1 MDMKKIILYSAD
13 FTMSFSLLMYLK
25 DRYNI
30 TVSTDQDDLLKII
43 KCTDFNLVLID
54 MEPSDR
60 MEKLCEEIKVVN
72 PHVPIVLIYVYKNQ
86 NKEFDIKIR
95 KFADTIFYKPFDLN
109 EVTKELSSLTG
120 TFN

>member
-1 MDMKKIILYSAD
+1 MKKIILYSSD

-30 TVSTDQDDLLKII
+30 TVSTDNDDLIKIV
-43 KCTDFNLVLID
+43 KCTKFDLVLLD

-60 MEKLCEEIKVVN
+60 TEKLCGDIKALD
-72 PHVPIVLIYVYKNQ
+72 PGVPIVLIYVFKNQ
-86 NKEFDIKIR
+86 DKEFDIKIR
-95 KFADTIFYKPFDLN
+95 KFADFIFYKPFDLN
-109 EVTKELSSLTG
+109 EVTKELSNLTG

>member
-1 MDMKKIILYSAD
+1 
-13 FTMSFSLLMYLK
+13 MSFSLLMYLK

-30 TVSTDQDDLLKII
+30 TVSMDHNDLLKIV
-43 KCTDFNLVLID
+43 KCTKFDLILLD

-60 MEKLCEEIKVVN
+60 VEKLCEEIKSVS
-72 PHVPIVLIYVYKNQ
+72 PAIPIVLIYVYKNQ

-95 KFADTIFYKPFDLN
+95 KFADFIFYKPFDLN
-109 EVTKELSSLTG
+109 EVTKELSTLTG